1 MTNTIN
7 NQLSALRE
15 ELAIAE
21 AEYIS
26 TKSKNINNGN
36 ALNSKNEINKIRE
49 TIEKE
54 TANLIK
60 TEYSFLIHFNMQ
72 ELIDQLIY

>member
-36 ALNSKNEINKIRE
+36 ALNSLKNEINKIRE

-60 TEYSFLIHFNMQ
+60 TEYSISNPLQ
-72 ELIDQLIY
+72 YGEID